1 MGVISPMHAK
11 LTVLAPIKKKQVK
24 TAMIFNLQEII
35 RTEDQRYRIVVAID
49 TRSD

>member
-1 MGVISPMHAK
+1 MLNS
-11 LTVLAPIKKKQVK
+11 TVLASIKKQVK